1 MFNLMKGC
9 EYMAATQ
16 TDAVSLLKA
25 WFNKATNW
33 QKDLFC
39 QIWQGNEDVE
49 KLTARA
55 FSLAKAEYLGESSKF
70 APLTTFPTTVEVTI
84 NALNKEGAYLDIE
97 KNKTNQV
104 SSVKM

>member
-1 MFNLMKGC
+1 MMFNLMKGC

-39 QIWQGNEDVE
+39 Q
-49 KLTARA
+49 KL
-55 FSLAKAEYLGESSKF
+55 
-70 APLTTFPTTVEVTI
+70 PTSIHE
-84 NALNKEGAYLDIE
+84 L
-97 KNKTNQV
+97 KTQAIH
-104 SSVKM
+104 